1 MYDKFI
7 QPFLN
12 RFRDT
17 LYIYTIPHVISG
29 NPEKS
34 QKNHLGFSS
43 ANPGTLIGPLPGT
56 CVCRTS
62 PAGPSPCSPP
72 RCPLGRDP

>member
-34 QKNHLGFSS
+34 QKNHQL
-43 ANPGTLIGPLPGT
+43 
-56 CVCRTS
+56 
-62 PAGPSPCSPP
+62 
-72 RCPLGRDP
+72 